1 MKEAW
6 KQYKVIPKVTIPKEN
21 DERPIDY
28 NGNKGKGNPIEYDG
42 IIPHEDLTPKP
53 QPKPIAPIPEN
64 DKDQQYFKFFYYGTE
79 MKVRYNPSLA
89 VKLANANGN
98 TLILNT
104 GAEFTHASDANG
116 LYYFSIYGGKV
127 DNASSNANY
136 NTVIVNGGEYTIG
149 DLAGGY
155 GRTASYN
162 TVTILRR
169 NWIRTKLKNF
179 QLPKQSS
186 ELYKEKILNHL

>member
-1 MKEAW
+1 MYSPVGAH
-6 KQYKVIPKVTIPKEN
+6 
-21 DERPIDY
+21 DEDY
-28 NGNKGKGNPIEYDG
+28 
-42 IIPHEDLTPKP
+42 
-53 QPKPIAPIPEN
+53 
-64 DKDQQYFKFFYYGTE
+64 
-79 MKVRYNPSLA
+79 A
-89 VKLANANGN
+89 VGYVPDHIVANANGN
-98 TLILNT
+98 TLTLNT
-104 GAEFTHASDANG
+104 GVNFIKVSGNG
-116 LYYFSIYGGKV
+116 GPFCFSIYGGKV
-127 DNASSNANY
+127 VGTSSSNANN

>member
-1 MKEAW
+1 MTKRRKKSLTRQILPGMLAAGVLWGGFAAQAEAVEEYYLNPATIYDLDAACNNTW
-6 KQYKVIPKVTIPKEN
+6 TEPRNTLSPNSQYK
-21 DERPIDY
+21 
-28 NGNKGKGNPIEYDG
+28 EYAVGYVREG
-42 IIPHEDLTPKP
+42 I
-53 QPKPIAPIPEN
+53 A
-64 DKDQQYFKFFYYGTE
+64 
-79 MKVRYNPSLA
+79 
-89 VKLANANGN
+89 ANANGN
-98 TLILNT
+98 TLTLNT
-104 GAEFTHASDANG
+104 GVNFIKVSGNG
-116 LYYFSIYGGKV
+116 GPFCFSIYGGKV
-127 DNASSNANY
+127 VGTSSSNANN

>member
-1 MKEAW
+1 MTKRRKKSLTRKILLGMLAAGVLWGGFAAQAEAH
-6 KQYKVIPKVTIPKEN
+6 KYHYEATVDGDVAACNNTYTEDQNRYDPGAN
-21 DERPIDY
+21 
-28 NGNKGKGNPIEYDG
+28 NGEYAVGYVGEG
-42 IIPHEDLTPKP
+42 I
-53 QPKPIAPIPEN
+53 A
-64 DKDQQYFKFFYYGTE
+64 
-79 MKVRYNPSLA
+79 
-89 VKLANANGN
+89 ANANGN
-98 TLILNT
+98 TLTLQ
-104 GAEFTHASDANG
+104 GANFHAIPAG
-116 LYYFSIYGGKV
+116 GTTYYFSIYGGKV
-127 DNASSNANY
+127 VGTSSSNANN

>member
-1 MKEAW
+1 MTKRRKESLTRQILPGMLAAGVLW
-6 KQYKVIPKVTIPKEN
+6 GGFAAQAEADDIYRFPAARDN
-21 DERPIDY
+21 DTFACDNIYTEETYIGAPRT
-28 NGNKGKGNPIEYDG
+28 GNEEYAVGYVGSG
-42 IIPHEDLTPKP
+42 I
-53 QPKPIAPIPEN
+53 
-64 DKDQQYFKFFYYGTE
+64 
-79 MKVRYNPSLA
+79 V
-89 VKLANANGN
+89 ANANGN
-98 TLILNT
+98 TLTLNT
-104 GAEFTHASDANG
+104 GVNFIKVSGNG
-116 LYYFSIYGGKV
+116 GPFCFSIYGGKV
-127 DNASSNANY
+127 VGTSSSNANN

>member
-1 MKEAW
+1 MTKRRKKSLTRKILLGMLAAGVLWGGFAAQAEAR
-6 KQYKVIPKVTIPKEN
+6 EN
-21 DERPIDY
+21 PHRNEANFNGDTAACNKTWTETRNMESPAGPRDEDY
-28 NGNKGKGNPIEYDG
+28 AVGY
-42 IIPHEDLTPKP
+42 
-53 QPKPIAPIPEN
+53 
-64 DKDQQYFKFFYYGTE
+64 
-79 MKVRYNPSLA
+79 VRDDIVA
-89 VKLANANGN
+89 DANGN
-98 TLILNT
+98 TLTLNT
-104 GAEFTHASDANG
+104 GVNFIKVSGNG
-116 LYYFSIYGGKV
+116 GPFCFSIYGGKV
-127 DNASSNANY
+127 VGTSSSNANN

>member
-1 MKEAW
+1 MTKRRKKSLTRKILLGMLAAGVLWGGFAAQAEAVEE
-6 KQYKVIPKVTIPKEN
+6 YYLNPATIYDLDAACNNTWTEPTNIE
-21 DERPIDY
+21 DIFAPGPT
-28 NGNKGKGNPIEYDG
+28 GNEEYAVGYVGEG
-42 IIPHEDLTPKP
+42 I
-53 QPKPIAPIPEN
+53 A
-64 DKDQQYFKFFYYGTE
+64 
-79 MKVRYNPSLA
+79 
-89 VKLANANGN
+89 ANANGN
-98 TLILNT
+98 TLTLNT
-104 GAEFTHASDANG
+104 GVKLRAISGATG
-116 LYYFSIYGGKV
+116 TIYFSIYGGKV
-127 DNASSNANY
+127 VGTSSSNANN

-162 TVTILRR
+162 TVTIFRR

>member
-1 MKEAW
+1 MTKRRKKSLTRQILLGMLSAGVLWGGFAAQAEATVEYYLNEATDENRKAACNNTW
-6 KQYKVIPKVTIPKEN
+6 TEPWTEPGNTLSPNSQYK
-21 DERPIDY
+21 
-28 NGNKGKGNPIEYDG
+28 EYAVGYVREG
-42 IIPHEDLTPKP
+42 I
-53 QPKPIAPIPEN
+53 A
-64 DKDQQYFKFFYYGTE
+64 
-79 MKVRYNPSLA
+79 
-89 VKLANANGN
+89 ANANGN
-98 TLILNT
+98 TLTLNT
-104 GAEFTHASDANG
+104 GVNFIKVSGNG
-116 LYYFSIYGGKV
+116 GPFCFSIYGGKV
-127 DNASSNANY
+127 VGTSSSNANN

>member
-1 MKEAW
+1 MTKRRKKSLTRKILLGMLAAGVLWGGFAAQAEAH
-6 KQYKVIPKVTIPKEN
+6 KYHYEATVDGDVAACNKTVTEATYWGDPGTR
-21 DERPIDY
+21 DQ
-28 NGNKGKGNPIEYDG
+28 EYAVGYVGEG
-42 IIPHEDLTPKP
+42 I
-53 QPKPIAPIPEN
+53 A
-64 DKDQQYFKFFYYGTE
+64 
-79 MKVRYNPSLA
+79 
-89 VKLANANGN
+89 ANANGN
-98 TLILNT
+98 TLTLNT
-104 GAEFTHASDANG
+104 GAEFTHASGANG
-116 LYYFSIYGGKV
+116 LYYLSIYGGKV
-127 DNASSNANY
+127 DNASSNANN

>member
-1 MKEAW
+1 MTKRRKKSLTLQILLGMLAAGVLWGGFAAQAEAH
-6 KQYKVIPKVTIPKEN
+6 KYHYEATVDGDVATCNKTVTEATYWGDPGTR
-21 DERPIDY
+21 DQ
-28 NGNKGKGNPIEYDG
+28 EYAVGYVGEG
-42 IIPHEDLTPKP
+42 I
-53 QPKPIAPIPEN
+53 A
-64 DKDQQYFKFFYYGTE
+64 
-79 MKVRYNPSLA
+79 
-89 VKLANANGN
+89 ANANGN
-98 TLILNT
+98 TLTLNT
-104 GAEFTHASDANG
+104 GVNFIKVSGNG
-116 LYYFSIYGGKV
+116 GPFCFSIYGGKV
-127 DNASSNANY
+127 VGTSSSNANN